1 MEPFLASIEAMA
13 FNFPPKYWAV
23 CDGSQMPISQ
33 NSAVY
38 ALLGTSYGG
47 DGRSYFNLPDMRGRT
62 PMGQGIGPGLSPR
75 YMGDKFGTE
84 TATLMVANM
93 PPHEHLVSLGGTASG
108 SGGTMAA
115 AGSGAVN
122 PMPSGVA
129 GSGQPFSVMPPTLV
143 VNFLIALNGVFPSR
157 Y

>member
-13 FNFPPKYWAV
+13 FNFPPKYWAI
-23 CDGSQMPISQ
+23 CDGSQIPISQ

-47 DGRSYFNLPDMRGRT
+47 DARSYFNLPDMRGRT
-62 PMGQGIGPGLSPR
+62 PMGQGAGPGLSQR
-75 YMGDKFGTE
+75 VMGDKPGAE
-84 TATLMVANM
+84 TATLLTANM

-122 PMPSGVA
+122 PMQSGPA

-143 VNFLIALNGVFPSR
+143 VNFVIALSGVFPSR